1 MRDPHTTKEVAPTC
15 CNQRKACAAT
25 KTQHNKKLIYF
36 FKAQVFILKH
46 LKFQCGEKKISKIC
60 ITHVQ
65 MVIKAKE
72 TNEPKGENIQQGRG
86 LQFQT
91 G

>member
-1 MRDPHTTKEVAPTC
+1 MQ
-15 CNQRKACAAT
+15 QRRPNTIK
-25 KTQHNKKLIYF
+25 NKYIFL
-36 FKAQVFILKH
+36 KAQVLIRMH

-86 LQFQT
+86 LQFQI